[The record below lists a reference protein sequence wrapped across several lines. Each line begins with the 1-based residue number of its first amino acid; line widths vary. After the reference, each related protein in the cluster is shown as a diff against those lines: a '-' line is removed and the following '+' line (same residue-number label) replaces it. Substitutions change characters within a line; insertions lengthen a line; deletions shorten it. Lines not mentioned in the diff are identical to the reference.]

1 MTDKIKGSDIK
12 TLSAI
17 VTDGILELTID
28 GTNIRIETDNSIDE
42 FKQKLD
48 SNKYELIRV

>member
-17 VTDGILELTID
+17 VTKGILELTID
-28 GTNIRIETDNSIDE
+28 GTKIRIENSTDINDV
-42 FKQKLD
+42 KQKVTGND
-48 SNKYELIRV
+48 YELIRV